1 METIEIPQYELMNY
15 LPYCLIEEALEISP
29 ADLFRFSSTKSE
41 PRRESRISGYLM
53 NKKSAMASGAAFESL
68 IGLCNFEQE
77 VSKEIKKIMHKQSL
91 FSALKKDSIF
101 EQTENQIKT
110 LLDDQDK
117 ENQNPMRMKQ
127 PARKH

>member
-1 METIEIPQYELMNY
+1 METIEIPQHELMNY
-15 LPYCLIEEALEISP
+15 LPYYLIEEALEISP
-29 ADLFRFSSTKSE
+29 ADLFRFSSAKKE

-53 NKKSAMASGAAFESL
+53 NKKSAMAFAATLESL

-91 FSALKKDSIF
+91 FGALKKDLIF

-110 LLDDQDK
+110 LLDDEDK
-117 ENQNPMRMKQ
+117 ENQNPVRFKYPSHKQ
-127 PARKH
+127 